1 MGEAKG
7 EATKAKSSL
16 AKITRL
22 VEVAKDLQEK
32 QNAILEEID
41 NILGGKASIG
51 EKMRALTDGFA
62 LVWASRYA
70 PGAGVKAYSW
80 NKDRDFKKVKDLAKT
95 YETDDLLERAA
106 RFIQSD
112 DPFFVK
118 AGHEF
123 LMFGSTVN
131 RWIAPADAP
140 ENLALDSA
148 PTDCKHKPRCKD
160 DAEHTK
166 RRQRELR
173 ATA

>member
-7 EATKAKSSL
+7 DTKRKSSL
-16 AKITRL
+16 EKITRL
-22 VEVAKDLQEK
+22 VEVAKDLQAK

-51 EKMRALTDGFA
+51 EKMRALTDGFGLA
-62 LVWASRYA
+62 WASRYA
-70 PGAGVKAYSW
+70 PGAGVEAYAW
-80 NKDRDFKKVKDLAKT
+80 KKDRDFKMVKVLAKKF
-95 YETDDLLERAA
+95 ETDELLERAA
-106 RFIQSD
+106 RYIQSE
-112 DPFFVK
+112 DPFFVRSR
-118 AGHEF
+118 HEF
-123 LMFGSTVN
+123 QFFSSTIN

-173 ATA
+173 ASA